1 LRQIDFGGDLKILIT
16 SGEVLALAN
25 ATTIVSVK
33 FLEMNLCL
41 SGWAIYKISPEY
53 ELGMEKGLFSEN
65 EKRLIYA
72 VTESVSRIVEGE
84 RAETEIRK
92 CRDKIEAPIRQDH

>member
-1 LRQIDFGGDLKILIT
+1 MIM
-16 SGEVLALAN
+16 SGEVLPLAN

-33 FLEMNLCL
+33 FLEMNLCI

-53 ELGMEKGLFSEN
+53 ELRIEKGLFSGD

-72 VTESVSRIVEGE
+72 VTESVSRIVECE
-84 RAETEIRK
+84 WAETEIRK
-92 CRDKIEAPIRQDH
+92 CRDKIEALIRQDH